1 MVVTMMTDL
10 VSSTV
15 RTIIALISAIVSLY
29 FVVAGMC
36 TMALVTCYTGK
47 GNGNDSSRIIELL
60 FVPSGLIMAT

>member
-1 MVVTMMTDL
+1 MVVTMMTDA
-10 VSSTV
+10 VSSAV

-47 GNGNDSSRIIELL
+47 GNGNDNSRIIELL